1 MYSGGSSFHSRLTR
15 KGAAMSH
22 SSTPVANARA
32 SLQGKNVFKFLLLS
46 FIGVLIFFIPVHE
59 GKIPLVIFIGYAR
72 SIIGAG
78 IESFSGTLIVA
89 LTVILALSYF
99 TKNKLLQKYFEGVG
113 VVRRTLFTI
122 SSIIALLVLTGA
134 DIGFIQHPK
143 IGGNVLKMA
152 GIVFLTIFIAGSLVS
167 FIIRSGIVEFLST
180 LTEPIMRPVFK
191 LPGRAAVDMLSSFVA
206 SAAVGVYFTSLYY
219 EKKAYTQR
227 QACAVVTNFSV
238 ISLGYIGVLASL
250 AGLTSMYD
258 TFIIASFIIV
268 FIMGAIMVRIPP
280 ISLINDR
287 CIDGSEADYLPEK
300 MSFKERFDH
309 AISEGV
315 HRGKDFTIKDFYEN
329 LLTSF
334 KFAHQTICVLV
345 AIATTVLTLVYYT
358 SVFKYLGIPFAP
370 ILQALGIPNAEII
383 APSVLIGIVE
393 VTLPTLLLVGS
404 GVAQEASFF
413 IVLLSICQIIFFT
426 ECGTAILGSK
436 IPLSPWKL
444 ILIFL
449 VRTALAIPLVAAA
462 THIIF

>member
-1 MYSGGSSFHSRLTR
+1 MSNSS
-15 KGAAMSH
+15 
-22 SSTPVANARA
+22 A
-32 SLQGKNVFKFLLLS
+32 SVGNPQNSMLSKNIFKFLLLS
-46 FIGVLIFFIPVHE
+46 FIGVLVFFIPVHE
-59 GKIPLVIFIGYAR
+59 GKIPLVLIIGYVR
-72 SIIGAG
+72 GLIGTG
-78 IESFSGTLIVA
+78 IEAFSGTLILA
-89 LTVILALSYF
+89 LTALLLLSF
-99 TKNKLLQKYFEGVG
+99 VTKNKFIQGYFEGVG
-113 VVRRTLFTI
+113 MVRRTLFSV
-122 SSIIALLVLTGA
+122 SSLIALLVLSSVDLA
-134 DIGFIQHPK
+134 FIQHPK
-143 IGGNVLKMA
+143 VGGLVLKMA

-167 FIIRSGIVEFLST
+167 FIIRSGIVEFLSA

-250 AGLTSMYD
+250 AGLTHMYD

-280 ISLINDR
+280 ISLISNR
-287 CIDGSEADYLPEK
+287 CIDGSEAEYLPEK
-300 MSFKERFDH
+300 MTIKERFNH
-309 AISEGV
+309 AVTEGV
-315 HRGKDFTIKDFYEN
+315 NRGKDFSVKDFFDN
-329 LLTSF
+329 VLTSF

-345 AIATTVLTLVYYT
+345 AIATTILTLVYYT
-358 SVFKYLGIPFAP
+358 SIFKYLGVPFTP
-370 ILQALGIPNAEII
+370 ILQFLGIPNAEII

-436 IPLSPWKL
+436 IPLSPFKL
-444 ILIFL
+444 LLIFL
-449 VRTALAIPLVAAA
+449 VRTALAIPLVAAV
-462 THIIF
+462 THIVF

>member
-1 MYSGGSSFHSRLTR
+1 
-15 KGAAMSH
+15 MSH
-22 SSTPVANARA
+22 SSTSA
-32 SLQGKNVFKFLLLS
+32 STSSTHFLKFLILS
-46 FIGVLIFFIPVHE
+46 FIGVLVFFIPVYE
-59 GKIPLVIFIGYAR
+59 GKIPLVLIIGYVR
-72 SIIGAG
+72 SLIGAG
-78 IESFSGTLIVA
+78 IESFSGA
-89 LTVILALSYF
+89 LILALTAFLLVSCF
-99 TKNKLLQKYFEGVG
+99 TKNAFAQKYFEGVG
-113 VVRRTLFTI
+113 MVRRCLFSL
-122 SSIIALLVLTGA
+122 SSLIALLVLVGA
-134 DIGFIQHPK
+134 DIAFIQHPK

-167 FIIRSGIVEFLST
+167 FIIRSGVVEFLST

-250 AGLTSMYD
+250 AGLTAMYD
-258 TFIIASFIIV
+258 TFIITSFIIV

-280 ISLINDR
+280 ISLIPDT
-287 CIDGSEADYLPEK
+287 CIDGSEPAYLPEK
-300 MSFKERFDH
+300 MSFNERFSH
-309 AISEGV
+309 AVSEGV
-315 HRGKDFTIKDFYEN
+315 KRGKDFTVKDFFDN
-329 LLTSF
+329 VLTSF

-358 SVFKYLGIPFAP
+358 NIFKYLGIPFAP
-370 ILQALGIPNAEII
+370 ILKFLGIPNAEII

-404 GVAQEASFF
+404 GIAQEAYFF
-413 IVLLSICQIIFFT
+413 IVLLSIVQIIFFT

-436 IPLSPWKL
+436 VPLSPFKL
-444 ILIFL
+444 VLIFL